1 MGEVATLVKL
11 NGLFIIRLHVSILPP
26 NIWELYSL
34 FGQKIF
40 LRGMIGH
47 FPKW

>member
-11 NGLFIIRLHVSILPP
+11 NGLSIIRLHVSILPP

-34 FGQKIF
+34 FFQKIF
-40 LRGMIGH
+40 LRRMIGH